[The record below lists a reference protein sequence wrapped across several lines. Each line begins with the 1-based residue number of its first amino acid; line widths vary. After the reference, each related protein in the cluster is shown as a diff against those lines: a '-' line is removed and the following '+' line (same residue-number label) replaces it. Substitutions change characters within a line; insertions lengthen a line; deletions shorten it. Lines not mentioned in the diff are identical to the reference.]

1 MDSITAALTTAAA
14 NQLFHIDK
22 TKEKKKKPSHWSR
35 TKAVGVIIATVNPD
49 SDIKRQLSLTSCS
62 ITH

>member
-1 MDSITAALTTAAA
+1 MDSITAAPTTTAA

-22 TKEKKKKPSHWSR
+22 TKGKKNPHTGPGR
-35 TKAVGVIIATVNPD
+35 RLLGVIIATVTPD
-49 SDIKRQLSLTSCS
+49 SDIKQQLSLSSCS